1 MILLTQIIIRTMKKK
16 NLKLMMAAACLT
28 AMTAC
33 SNQPANSA
41 VGTGCANG
49 ECQCDDPAQCN
60 HAQCNQSNHKAMTY
74 SKKYTNADF
83 YKDGKFQQDVAMEA
97 MKDMFAFYG
106 VPFTELMAKDMW
118 VTDFGLGDFENV
130 GMGGIFWVNDPEY
143 GYFAHAIYLLPGQM
157 IPEHAH
163 VKTKFP
169 AKHESWMVEK
179 GWVYNFSEVGDETPN
194 APAIPATHGPIKS
207 KNFVVQKVGDVLRL
221 KELGTFHFMMAGPE
235 GAIVDEWAC
244 YHDNDGLR
252 FTNTKAAL

>member
-1 MILLTQIIIRTMKKK
+1 MKKGLSIK
-16 NLKLMMAAACLT
+16 SMAVGLLLSSMVACT
-28 AMTAC
+28 GNKTTSDATCCNGENGCTEQCKC
-33 SNQPANSA
+33 SN
-41 VGTGCANG
+41 
-49 ECQCDDPAQCN
+49 D
-60 HAQCNQSNHKAMTY
+60 SNCKNKKEMTY

-83 YKDGKFQQDVAMEA
+83 YKDGKFDQQVAIEA
-97 MKDMFAFYG
+97 MKDMFKFYD

-130 GMGGIFWVNDPEY
+130 GMGGIFWINDAEH
-143 GYFAHAIYLLPGQM
+143 GYFSHAIYLLPGQM

-179 GWVYNFSEVGDETPN
+179 GWVYNFSVIGDETPN
-194 APAIPATHGPIKS
+194 APAIPASHGPIKS
-207 KNFVVQKVGDVLRL
+207 KNFAVQKVGDVLRL
-221 KELGTFHFMMAGPE
+221 KELESFHFMMAGPE

-252 FTNTKAAL
+252 FTNPKASL

>member
-1 MILLTQIIIRTMKKK
+1 MNVKKMAVGMLLVS
-16 NLKLMMAAACLT
+16 LMACNEKT
-28 AMTAC
+28 ADKTAC
-33 SNQPANSA
+33 CAANGADNCTEQCDSNCTHQ
-41 VGTGCANG
+41 CAN
-49 ECQCDDPAQCN
+49 PTNCN
-60 HAQCNQSNHKAMTY
+60 INKKMAY

-83 YKDGKFQQDVAMEA
+83 YKDGKFQQEVAMAA
-97 MKDMFAFYG
+97 MKDMFAFYD

-143 GYFAHAIYLLPGQM
+143 KYFAHAIYLLPGQM

-163 VKTKFP
+163 VKTDFP

-179 GWVYNFSEVGDETPN
+179 GWVYNFSEVGDATPD
-194 APAIPATHGPIKS
+194 APAIPAGHGPIKS

-221 KELGTFHFMMAGPE
+221 KQPETFHFMMAGPE

-244 YHDNDGLR
+244 YHDNAGLR
-252 FTNTKAAL
+252 FTNAKAAL

>member
-1 MILLTQIIIRTMKKK
+1 MKKMDF
-16 NLKLMMAAACLT
+16 KLMVAAIGLSS
-28 AMTAC
+28 MVAC
-33 SNQPANSA
+33 SNQSANTASKTQDA
-41 VGTGCANG
+41 TTEN
-49 ECQCDDPAQCN
+49 
-60 HAQCNQSNHKAMTY
+60 NQVDIKNNKAMTY

-163 VKTKFP
+163 DSPSLNVPHTARLLITDTTRVLLDSTSGGVP
-169 AKHESWMVEK
+169 SCHTIPS
-179 GWVYNFSEVGDETPN
+179 
-194 APAIPATHGPIKS
+194 APVTGY
-207 KNFVVQKVGDVLRL
+207 VVVPTV
-221 KELGTFHFMMAGPE
+221 M
-235 GAIVDEWAC
+235 
-244 YHDNDGLR
+244 
-252 FTNTKAAL
+252 